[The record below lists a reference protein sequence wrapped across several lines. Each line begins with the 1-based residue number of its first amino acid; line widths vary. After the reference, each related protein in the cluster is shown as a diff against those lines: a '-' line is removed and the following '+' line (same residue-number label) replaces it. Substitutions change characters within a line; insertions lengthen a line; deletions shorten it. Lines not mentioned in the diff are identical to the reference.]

1 MAAAPAAAPT
11 RTPKPTTATAAPIHF
26 RTRFV
31 DVQPP
36 AAQLAAIES
45 GDGLLGLIVVRHLH
59 KRKTPRSAR
68 IPVRHDT
75 DAFHCPVDIKK
86 SPYLFFTG
94 AKSQIA
100 YKNLF
105 HVVSSGS

>member
-1 MAAAPAAAPT
+1 MAAAPAAAT

-31 DVQPP
+31 DVQSP
-36 AAQLAAIES
+36 AAQLAAIERS
-45 GDGLLGLIVVRHLH
+45 NGLLGFIVVRHLH
-59 KRKTPRSAR
+59 ERKTPRSAR

-94 AKSQIA
+94 AKRQIP

-105 HVVSSGS
+105 HVISSEA

>member
-1 MAAAPAAAPT
+1 MAAAPAATA
-11 RTPKPTTATAAPIHF
+11 RTPKPTTATAAPVDF

-31 DVQPP
+31 DVQAP
-36 AAQLAAIES
+36 AAQLAAIECR
-45 GDGLLGLIVVRHLH
+45 DGLLGLIVVRHLH
-59 KRKTPRSAR
+59 ERKTPRSAR